1 VSTPQS
7 VLIVDASEDS
17 REVLSTVL
25 NRRGVTTLGASKFRQ
40 AAQLAQSHKPD
51 LIVLDLEADDEL
63 PGGATSPA
71 EPAALDEGADQ
82 PSLVILGGAI
92 RDRSRFPTGEFVPK
106 PYHYA
111 SLIRRIE
118 QLLAA
123 REKKSEE

>member
-1 VSTPQS
+1 MPTPQS
-7 VLIVDASEDS
+7 VLIVDASDDS

-25 NRRGVTTLGASKFRQ
+25 NRRGVATLGASEFRQ
-40 AAQLAQSHKPD
+40 GAQLAQSHKPD
-51 LIVLDLEADDEL
+51 LIILDLEADDEM
-63 PGGATSPA
+63 PSVDASAA
-71 EPAALDEGADQ
+71 EPAAVDGSDDQ

-92 RDRSRFPTGEFVPK
+92 RDRNRFPTGEFVPK

-123 REKKSEE
+123 REKRSEG